1 MRFLIA
7 LIGSLAIW
15 SAAQA
20 ADPDVAELVDAA
32 IMALETKS
40 YEARVHYFGTT
51 PNSGEQI
58 VYIHH
63 IAPQLYHVEVIEQDK
78 HGVLQ
83 NTGIHYIENAVE
95 QVRVLKRGNEVL
107 DTERMPERTF
117 FKRDA
122 LTIKFLN
129 DLASHPGTVVLNG
142 NVNETP
148 VYVLRQTKH
157 PEKPYTITVGLDK
170 ENDLFPLYLLV
181 TDSSQTQQIYY
192 SIEFIMY
199 MDVMDINPD
208 LFKVSQVNRGKNL
221 DQIGANQLDPD
232 AVAIEQDDDSERS
245 KLSVRK
251 PSAAESEEAV
261 YDLPLYP
268 GWLPD
273 GYSVG
278 GLRALNY
285 QTVQDGEKTVRLV
298 YQYEILTPVNSS
310 ALSIFQAKACDME
323 FSADSVENVPDA
335 GYIIQERDNWL
346 VTVMG
351 DLPSRML
358 EEIIAGLIV
367 SDSQVGD
374 LLELTRDRDLVQQQV
389 VETRD

>member
-1 MRFLIA
+1 
-7 LIGSLAIW
+7 
-15 SAAQA
+15 
-20 ADPDVAELVDAA
+20 
-32 IMALETKS
+32 
-40 YEARVHYFGTT
+40 
-51 PNSGEQI
+51 
-58 VYIHH
+58 
-63 IAPQLYHVEVIEQDK
+63 
-78 HGVLQ
+78 
-83 NTGIHYIENAVE
+83 
-95 QVRVLKRGNEVL
+95 
-107 DTERMPERTF
+107 
-117 FKRDA
+117 
-122 LTIKFLN
+122 
-129 DLASHPGTVVLNG
+129 
-142 NVNETP
+142 
-148 VYVLRQTKH
+148 
-157 PEKPYTITVGLDK
+157 
-170 ENDLFPLYLLV
+170 
-181 TDSSQTQQIYY
+181 
-192 SIEFIMY
+192 MY